1 MAVDV
6 RAELAALL
14 GEAPVPAALEPAAAV
29 AGPVAPGPWKVTA
42 RMSGGMVQISN
53 NLQSRVVRKEEVET
67 YLRRSMGR
75 ELGGLL

>member
-14 GEAPVPAALEPAAAV
+14 GEAPA
-29 AGPVAPGPWKVTA
+29 PVAPGPWRVTA

-67 YLRRSMGR
+67 YLRRNSAM